1 MVQMKTALG
10 GIPVHRTMLTDFRA
24 LTPRDSLARAVELI
38 LAGSQHDFPVT
49 EDDTLVGILTRDKLL
64 AALSQ
69 FDRTTPVEQVMQ
81 REFTTVD
88 YAEMLDLALM
98 KLEACACQTLAV
110 TQRGQ
115 LVGLVTKDN
124 IGEFLM
130 IQSALRQAQG
140 RSVRPLVRLSA

>member
-1 MVQMKTALG
+1 
-10 GIPVHRTMLTDFRA
+10 MLTDFRT

-69 FDRTTPVEQVMQ
+69 FDRATPVAEVMQ

-88 YAEMLDLALM
+88 YGEMLDLALR
-98 KLEACACQTLAV
+98 KLEECACQTLAV
-110 TQRGQ
+110 TRHGQ
-115 LVGLVTKDN
+115 LIGLVTKDN

-130 IQSALRQAQG
+130 IQSALRQAEERG
-140 RSVRPLVRLSA
+140 VRPLARLSA